1 MANHR
6 KYGTVSAMTTASPV
20 EITTAAV
27 RKVHALLQDAA
38 GEHETESQVLALR
51 IAVRPGGCSGFSY
64 EMYFDSDRSGGDTV
78 WTATAD
84 DLGVE
89 VVVDEAS
96 APLLRGATLEY
107 HETLQ
112 RTGFT
117 FTNPNATRSCGCGS
131 SFS

>member
-1 MANHR
+1 ML
-6 KYGTVSAMTTASPV
+6 V
-20 EITTAAV
+20 EVTPAAV
-27 RKVHALLQDAA
+27 RQVRALLDAA
-38 GEHETESQVLALR
+38 EPADGPLALR

-64 EMYFDSDRSGGDTV
+64 DLCFDTERLDGDTT
-78 WTATAD
+78 WTAGEGEGA
-84 DLGVE
+84 VE
-89 VVVDEAS
+89 VVVDAAS
-96 APLLRGATLEY
+96 APLLCGATLEY